1 MLTFETDG
9 RVFSLR
15 LTFFSH
21 HRALFVGFNALP
33 RGEEGSGR
41 ISMSTAARFGLTF
54 YDRSGRVASWKRC

>member
-1 MLTFETDG
+1 LSSETDG
-9 RVFSLR
+9 RVFSPR
-15 LTFFSH
+15 EASVSH

-54 YDRSGRVASWKRC
+54 YDRSGRVASWKR